1 MLDGLYKIKFASKE
15 RIAGE
20 GYVAL
25 LGDRALG
32 GGDGYCYLGK
42 VELRRG
48 TYLRIAFEIRRHDP
62 AARSVFGDINSYR
75 ITIYGDLADKEGHLY
90 GKIDGQGNSKLVVYF
105 EKLAD

>member
-1 MLDGLYKIKFASKE
+1 MLDGLYKIKFAQKD
-15 RIAGE
+15 RTAGE

-32 GGDGYCYLGK
+32 GGNGYGYLGR

-62 AARSVFGDINSYR
+62 EARSVFGDIDTYR
-75 ITIYGDLADKEGHLY
+75 ITVYGDLADNEGHLY
-90 GKIDGQGNSKLVVYF
+90 GKIDGQGDTKLVVYF